1 MENRSE
7 ELLALRPLLFL
18 DGGNE
23 KPLEKFQNQV
33 LRPILKYQHE
43 LWVLE
48 LKQNQFFLQI
58 KEKRWNGAEF
68 SRAIL
73 SGISRS
79 PDLKNRYFGMVTGL
93 MTSDEY
99 SFYLANRTELNKRI
113 LSMVIDRILSI

>member
-43 LWVLE
+43 LWELE

-68 SRAIL
+68 RQAIQ

-99 SFYLANRTELNKRI
+99 SFYLTNRTELNKRI
-113 LSMVIDRILSI
+113 ISMVIDRILSI

>member
-7 ELLALRPLLFL
+7 ELLALRPQLFL

-48 LKQNQFFLQI
+48 LKLNLDKLFRVVFRDLQI
-58 KEKRWNGAEF
+58 
-68 SRAIL
+68 
-73 SGISRS
+73 
-79 PDLKNRYFGMVTGL
+79 
-93 MTSDEY
+93 
-99 SFYLANRTELNKRI
+99 
-113 LSMVIDRILSI
+113 

>member
-68 SRAIL
+68 RQAIQ

-79 PDLKNRYFGMVTGL
+79 PDLKNRYFGIVTGL

-99 SFYLANRTELNKRI
+99 SFYLVNRTELNKRI

>member
-48 LKQNQFFLQI
+48 LKQNQFLLQI
-58 KEKRWNGAEF
+58 KEKRWNGAEL
-68 SRAIL
+68 RQAIQ
-73 SGISRS
+73 SAISRS
-79 PDLKNRYFGMVTGL
+79 PDLKNRYFGIVTGL
-93 MTSDEY
+93 MTSEEY
-99 SFYLANRTELNKRI
+99 SFYLTNRTELNKRI
-113 LSMVIDRILSI
+113 ISMVIDRILSI

>member
-18 DGGNE
+18 DGWNE

-58 KEKRWNGAEF
+58 KEKRWNGAEL
-68 SRAIL
+68 RQAIQ
-73 SGISRS
+73 SAISRS
-79 PDLKNRYFGMVTGL
+79 PDLKNRYFGIVTGL
-93 MTSDEY
+93 MTSEEY
-99 SFYLANRTELNKRI
+99 SFYLTNRTELNKRI
-113 LSMVIDRILSI
+113 ISMVIDRILSI

>member
-1 MENRSE
+1 MEKRSE

-58 KEKRWNGAEF
+58 KEKRWNGAEL
-68 SRAIL
+68 RQAIQ
-73 SGISRS
+73 SAISRS
-79 PDLKNRYFGMVTGL
+79 PDLKNHYFGIVTGL
-93 MTSDEY
+93 MTSEEY
-99 SFYLANRTELNKRI
+99 SFYLTNRTELNKRV

>member
-43 LWVLE
+43 LWALE

-68 SRAIL
+68 RQAIQ

-99 SFYLANRTELNKRI
+99 SFYLVNRTELNKRI

>member
-58 KEKRWNGAEF
+58 KEKRSNGAEF
-68 SRAIL
+68 RQAIQ

-113 LSMVIDRILSI
+113 ISMVIDRILSI

>member
-58 KEKRWNGAEF
+58 KEKRSNGAEF
-68 SRAIL
+68 RQAIQ

>member
-43 LWVLE
+43 LWELE
-48 LKQNQFFLQI
+48 LKQNLFFLQI

-68 SRAIL
+68 RQAIQ

>member
-43 LWVLE
+43 LWALD
-48 LKQNQFFLQI
+48 LKQTQFFLQI

-68 SRAIL
+68 RQAIQ

-99 SFYLANRTELNKRI
+99 SFYLTNRTELNKRI
-113 LSMVIDRILSI
+113 ISMVIDRILSI

>member
-43 LWVLE
+43 LWALE

-68 SRAIL
+68 RQAIQ

>member
-18 DGGNE
+18 DGVNE

-58 KEKRWNGAEF
+58 MEKRWTGAEF
-68 SRAIL
+68 RQAIQ

>member
-18 DGGNE
+18 DGGQE

-48 LKQNQFFLQI
+48 LKQNQFFLKI
-58 KEKRWNGAEF
+58 KEKRCNGAEL
-68 SRAIL
+68 RQAIQ

-79 PDLKNRYFGMVTGL
+79 PDLKNRYFGLVTGL